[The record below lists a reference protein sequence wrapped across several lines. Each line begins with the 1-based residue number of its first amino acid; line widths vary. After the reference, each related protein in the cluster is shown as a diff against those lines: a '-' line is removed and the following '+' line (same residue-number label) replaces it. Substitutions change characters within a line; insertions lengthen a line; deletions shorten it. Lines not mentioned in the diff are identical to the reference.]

1 MFSRSS
7 TTRSDP
13 ASHSQWI
20 RAGCV
25 WRRFLVLAL
34 ALLSTVPLLAQE
46 GTYQSARQ
54 AMVQGRTEEAIQGFC
69 SLGQYKDAAGLCMQ
83 LRAQLANLNRQNEEN
98 FQNGIRAFQAG
109 NYAQAQQYFE
119 QVTGPRYE
127 AAQDYINAKIPAAIK
142 AGAKPPAQ
150 AGTAVPQ
157 VTQPI
162 VIAPS
167 AKNTGTRTIKPAE
180 RAAKPPVSPPV
191 KAEAR
196 TEVPPANL
204 TTEAPAKVPT
214 ATPASPAAD
223 LETVLADGIR
233 NYYDADFT
241 GAEAKL
247 QQYLDAGGQR
257 RGAAQFYL
265 GASKLTRFYLAGA
278 NSEDKALLADAK
290 SAFRLASKVEGFTA
304 PETFV
309 SPKIIDVYKNAAQ

>member
-1 MFSRSS
+1 MLNRSS
-7 TTRSDP
+7 VTRSNP
-13 ASHSQWI
+13 VSHRQRI
-20 RAGCV
+20 RAGYV

-34 ALLSTVPLLAQE
+34 ALALLSAAPLWAQE

-98 FQNGIRAFQAG
+98 FRNGIRAFQAG

-142 AGAKPPAQ
+142 AGAKPPVQ

-162 VIAPS
+162 VVAPS
-167 AKNTGTRTIKPAE
+167 GKKTATKTVKPAE

-196 TEVPPANL
+196 TELPPSTLKTETPA
-204 TTEAPAKVPT
+204 EAPL
-214 ATPASPAAD
+214 ATITTLTSRPPNPNSS
-223 LETVLADGIR
+223 GISMPVGR
-233 NYYDADFT
+233 S
-241 GAEAKL
+241 
-247 QQYLDAGGQR
+247 AGR
-257 RGAAQFYL
+257 
-265 GASKLTRFYLAGA
+265 LTSISERAG
-278 NSEDKALLADAK
+278 
-290 SAFRLASKVEGFTA
+290 
-304 PETFV
+304 
-309 SPKIIDVYKNAAQ
+309 